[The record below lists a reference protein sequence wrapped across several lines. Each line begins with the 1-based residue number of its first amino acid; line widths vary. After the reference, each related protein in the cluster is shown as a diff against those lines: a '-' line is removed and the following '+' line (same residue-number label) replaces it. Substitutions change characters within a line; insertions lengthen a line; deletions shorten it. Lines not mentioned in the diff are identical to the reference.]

1 MTALEAL
8 NARTAGGLPLVEEN
22 EQLASESYQAGKLNL
37 VDLLVIRREGFAA
50 RRETLD
56 AQLTVALAATELRLA
71 AGTF

>member
-1 MTALEAL
+1 
-8 NARTAGGLPLVEEN
+8 
-22 EQLASESYQAGKLNL
+22 L

-56 AQLTVALAATELRLA
+56 AQLGVALAATELRLA